1 MSHKDNFIKKNTE
14 LNKPI
19 DIFNVGFVGAAGGS
33 IPDQVTGVSV
43 TPDSSTEL
51 TVTWNAV
58 DATPAVSGYLVE
70 RSPNGSSSWTTVAS
84 SNSTTSFADSGL
96 SVYTYYYYR
105 VSAINSI
112 GTGVASS
119 VANDRTLG
127 TVPNQVTGLS
137 ASATSTSNINLS
149 WSAPS
154 ANPAISNYTVERSTN
169 NSSWTSLGTTTSTSM
184 SSGGLSTYTL
194 YYYRVKAN
202 NSVGSGSYSSSSN
215 ARTNGTAP
223 NQVTGLSAS
232 VSGNNINISWSSV
245 GGGNPASYTY
255 YIDKKTTGGWS
266 SLTSTGST
274 STTHSSPTKGVAWYY
289 RVRAS
294 NSVGY
299 GSWSSNSNGATVPN
313 PVLTSSG
320 ATVSSSGGY
329 TYRKFTSS
337 GSVTVT
343 GGSVTIG
350 ILVAGGGAGG
360 GNSGSAG
367 NRSGGGGG
375 SGAMFYN
382 SSVSLPVGTY
392 NVTIGSGGSGGSAGN
407 GTSGNN
413 TTFGSIVTSGYGGYG
428 GAGTF
433 SSTVGGNGGNSGGS
447 GGGTTTKFYGGGG
460 GGSGGGS
467 GSLSG
472 TRYGR
477 YIGGGIGANRCGGG
491 GAGCQGAGGYSP
503 NMGAGGTGGTGITL
517 SFPTSVNYC
526 AGGGGGVKN
535 SGGAGNGGN
544 SSAGNGGTETSASTS
559 AQINQGGGGGGGGS
573 GSAGNGGRGVL
584 VVRHI

>member
-1 MSHKDNFIKKNTE
+1 MSHRDNFIKKNTE
-14 LNKPI
+14 LNKPM

-33 IPDQVTGVSV
+33 IPDQVTGTAV

-70 RSPNGSSSWTTVAS
+70 RSPNGSSSWATVAS

-232 VSGNNINISWSSV
+232 ESSGNVNISWSSV

-274 STTHSSPTKGVAWYY
+274 STTHSSPADGTWYY

-299 GSWSSNSNGATVPN
+299 GSWSA
-313 PVLTSSG
+313 TSSG
-320 ATVSSSGGY
+320 VTITSQSITVSGGTQSTSGSY
-329 TYRKFTSS
+329 TYYTFTSS
-337 GSVTVT
+337 GTINSVGYSLQMFAIGGGG
-343 GGSVTIG
+343 GGSG
-350 ILVAGGGAGG
+350 NYGGGGAGG
-360 GNSGSAG
+360 GGAISNSFTPSTGTL
-367 NRSGGGGG
+367 NVVVGGGG
-375 SGAMFYN
+375 SG
-382 SSVSLPVGTY
+382 GDH
-392 NVTIGSGGSGGSAGN
+392 GGSQGGSSSYSGNTAGGGGYGSYANGTASAGTHGGSAGN
-407 GTSGNN
+407 GG
-413 TTFGSIVTSGYGGYG
+413 
-428 GAGTF
+428 
-433 SSTVGGNGGNSGGS
+433 GGS
-447 GGGTTTKFYGGGG
+447 GGGGG
-460 GGSGGGS
+460 GGSGGSSFSSASATYGSKSGGS
-467 GSLSG
+467 GG
-472 TRYGR
+472 TWRN
-477 YIGGGIGANRCGGG
+477 AGG
-491 GAGCQGAGGYSP
+491 GAGTD
-503 NMGAGGTGGTGITL
+503 TGGG
-517 SFPTSVNYC
+517 SKS
-526 AGGGGGVKN
+526 GGA
-535 SGGAGNGGN
+535 SGAGNGGW
-544 SSAGNGGTETSASTS
+544 GHTITWGGVVV
-559 AQINQGGGGGGGGS
+559 NFGGGGGGGASSG
-573 GSAGNGGRGVL
+573 GSAGGYGGGTGRSSGNDGVANHGGGGGGTSANSNGGSGGTGKVI
-584 VVRHI
+584 VRHIT